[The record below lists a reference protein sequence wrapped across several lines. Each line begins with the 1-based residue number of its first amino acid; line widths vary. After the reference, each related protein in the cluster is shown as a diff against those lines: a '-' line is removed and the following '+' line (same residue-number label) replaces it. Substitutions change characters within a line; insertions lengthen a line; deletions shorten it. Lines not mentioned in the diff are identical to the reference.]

1 MLSILTNFGCHF
13 SCSYCVYKN
22 NQINIP
28 FTTHDTFGW
37 NQLEEE
43 LKKHQGEEVSISGG
57 GDPLYNYDEKQENK
71 WFYDKLFELLDKY
84 DCTLEMHTSILSSSF
99 PYTKCK
105 RVVFHFSMPTQIN
118 MLYWRHSLI
127 KLPDN
132 VRVVYVVQPHYTKYI
147 INQIVQQVKSNE
159 EINELSFR
167 QMINADGT
175 VDNTLYDYLKAGH
188 MNDWYYIE
196 QCDYNEYF
204 VQDHMEREYLSIK

>member
-28 FTTHDTFGW
+28 FTAHNTFGW
-37 NQLEEE
+37 DQLEEE

-71 WFYDKLFELLDKY
+71 LFYHKLFELLDKY

-99 PYTKCK
+99 PYNKCK

-167 QMINADGT
+167 QMINANGT
-175 VDNTLYDYLKAGH
+175 ADNTLYDYLKAGH
-188 MNDWYYIE
+188 MKDWYYIE

-204 VQDHMEREYLSIK
+204 VQDHIEREYLSIK